1 MIRLVRNYLFWSYE
15 RGSFHYDVMVTM
27 ILLFLFV
34 GPIFI
39 NFKDKPVPKIP
50 MHTSEVLVREAGSSG
65 NSGRFVYEIR
75 REDLG
80 DASSDTDLRNAMLRL
95 VHGNGHFEY
104 FHPNTGEG
112 LGATHQTGWTALV
125 AHLVNPR
132 LPPDPRHKGWA

>member
-1 MIRLVRNYLFWSYE
+1 MIRLIRNYLFWSYE
-15 RGSFHYDVMVTM
+15 RGSLHYDVMVTL
-27 ILLFLFV
+27 ILAFLFV

-80 DASSDTDLRNAMLRL
+80 DAASDTDLRNAMLA
-95 VHGNGHFEY
+95 VIQPIAGN
-104 FHPNTGEG
+104 
-112 LGATHQTGWTALV
+112 V
-125 AHLVNPR
+125 AIQGYQAIA
-132 LPPDPRHKGWA
+132 DAKGKVLAYDVTVLR

>member
-1 MIRLVRNYLFWSYE
+1 VIRLIRNYLFWSYE

-80 DASSDTDLRNAMLRL
+80 AAATDTDLRNAMLAIIQPIA
-95 VHGNGHFEY
+95 GNVTIQNY
-104 FHPNTGEG
+104 K
-112 LGATHQTGWTALV
+112 AIAD
-125 AHLVNPR
+125 A
-132 LPPDPRHKGWA
+132 KGKVLAYDVTVLR

>member
-1 MIRLVRNYLFWSYE
+1 VIRLIRNYLFWSYE

-34 GPIFI
+34 GPLFI

-65 NSGRFVYEIR
+65 NSGRFVYEIS

-80 DASSDTDLRNAMLRL
+80 DAASDTDLRNAMLA
-95 VHGNGHFEY
+95 VIQPIAGNVTIQGY
-104 FHPNTGEG
+104 K
-112 LGATHQTGWTALV
+112 AIAD
-125 AHLVNPR
+125 A
-132 LPPDPRHKGWA
+132 KGKVLAYDVTVLR